1 MMKPLNSLGN
11 AITALCIGSAALVS
25 ASAAGQP
32 ATTQSA
38 PATWEPAKWHVTA
51 TVYSWLPA
59 IDAKVNFPGG
69 LGSTD
74 LHVPFHDIL
83 NHLKMTFMGAVGVHN
98 GRWGMFTDALY
109 LDVGG
114 VKSQTSDFSIGNTR
128 IPAGTTA
135 DLTVDIKSWVWTLA
149 GEYRVVS
156 DPAWSVDL
164 LAGARMLYLKP
175 TLGWSLNGDLGQV
188 STPGRS
194 GSESISETLWDG
206 IVGVKGR
213 YAFGDDRAWFVPFY
227 LDVGTGQTK
236 FTWQAT
242 TGIGYSYRWGDVLA
256 VWRYLDWNAKSG
268 TSLADLN
275 MSGPMLGVVL
285 HW

>member
-1 MMKPLNSLGN
+1 MKLINSLTN
-11 AITALCIGSAALVS
+11 AITALCMGSAALVS

-32 ATTQSA
+32 ATTQPTR
-38 PATWEPAKWHVTA
+38 PAWEPEKWHVAA

-59 IDAKVNFPGG
+59 IDGKVIFPGG
-69 LGSTD
+69 LGSAD

-83 NHLKMTFMGAVGVHN
+83 NHLKMTFMGAVDVHY

-114 VKSQTSDFSIGNTR
+114 VKSQTNDFSIGDTR
-128 IPAGTTA
+128 IPIGTTA

-175 TLGWSLNGDLGQV
+175 TLGWSLNGDIGPTF
-188 STPGRS
+188 TPGRN

-213 YAFGDDRAWFVPFY
+213 YVFGEDRAWFAPFY

-242 TGIGYSYRWGDVLA
+242 AGVGYSYRWGDVLA
-256 VWRYLDWNAKSG
+256 VWRYLDWNARSG
-268 TSLADLN
+268 TSLSDLN

>member
-1 MMKPLNSLGN
+1 
-11 AITALCIGSAALVS
+11 
-25 ASAAGQP
+25 
-32 ATTQSA
+32 
-38 PATWEPAKWHVTA
+38 
-51 TVYSWLPA
+51 
-59 IDAKVNFPGG
+59 
-69 LGSTD
+69 
-74 LHVPFHDIL
+74 
-83 NHLKMTFMGAVGVHN
+83 MTFMGAVDVHN

-114 VKSQTSDFSIGNTR
+114 VKSQTNDFSIGNTR

-135 DLTVDIKSWVWTLA
+135 DLTVDLKSWVWTLA

-175 TLGWSLNGDLGQV
+175 TLGWSLDGDLGPV
-188 STPGRS
+188 FTPGRS
-194 GSESISETLWDG
+194 GSESVSETLWDG

-213 YAFGDDRAWFVPFY
+213 YAFGEDRAWFVPFY

-242 TGIGYSYRWGDVLA
+242 AGVGYAYRWGDVLA

-268 TSLADLN
+268 TSLSDLN

>member
-1 MMKPLNSLGN
+1 MKLFNSLGSV
-11 AITALCIGSAALVS
+11 ITTLCIGSAALAS
-25 ASAAGQP
+25 ASATGQP

-38 PATWEPAKWHVTA
+38 PAAWEAEKWRVAA
-51 TVYSWLPA
+51 TIYSWLPS
-59 IDAKVNFPGG
+59 IDGKVIFPGDS
-69 LGSTD
+69 GSTD

-83 NHLKMTFMGAVGVHN
+83 SHLKMTFMGALDVHN

-114 VKSQTSDFSIGNTR
+114 DKSQTNDFTIGNTR

-135 DLTVDIKSWVWTLA
+135 DLTVDLKSWVWTLA
-149 GEYRVVS
+149 GEYRVAS

-175 TLGWSLNGDLGQV
+175 TIGWSLDGDLGPAF
-188 STPGRS
+188 TPGRS

-213 YAFGDDRAWFVPFY
+213 YAFGEDRAWFVPFY

-242 TGIGYSYRWGDVLA
+242 AGVGYSYRWGDVLA
-256 VWRYLDWNAKSG
+256 VWRYLDWNARSG
-268 TSLADLN
+268 SSLADLN

>member
-1 MMKPLNSLGN
+1 MKRLDSLGN
-11 AITALCIGSAALVS
+11 AITALCLGSAALVP
-25 ASAAGQP
+25 ASATGQP

-38 PATWEPAKWHVTA
+38 PAAWEAEKWRVAA
-51 TVYSWLPA
+51 TIYSWLPA
-59 IDAKVNFPGG
+59 IDGKVIFPGDS
-69 LGSTD
+69 GSTN
-74 LHVPFHDIL
+74 LHVPFRDIL
-83 NHLKMTFMGAVGVHN
+83 SHLKMTFMGALDVHN

-114 VKSQTSDFSIGNTR
+114 VKSQTNDFTIGNTR
-128 IPAGTTA
+128 ISAGTTA
-135 DLTVDIKSWVWTLA
+135 DLTVDLKSWVWTLA
-149 GEYRVVS
+149 GEYRVAS

-175 TLGWSLNGDLGQV
+175 TLGWSLDGDLGPV
-188 STPGRS
+188 FTPGRS

-213 YAFGDDRAWFVPFY
+213 YAFGEDRAWFVPFY

-242 TGIGYSYRWGDVLA
+242 AGVGYSYRWGDVLA

-268 TSLADLN
+268 SSLADLN

>member
-1 MMKPLNSLGN
+1 MMKLLNSLGS
-11 AITALCIGSAALVS
+11 AITAICIGSAALAS

-32 ATTQSA
+32 AA
-38 PATWEPAKWHVTA
+38 PPSTPAAWEPEKWHVTA
-51 TVYSWLPA
+51 TIYSWLPA
-59 IDAKVNFPGG
+59 IDAKVIFPGDS
-69 LGSTD
+69 GSTD

-83 NHLKMTFMGAVGVHN
+83 NHLKMTFMGAVDVHN

-114 VKSQTSDFSIGNTR
+114 VKSQTNDFTIGNTR

-135 DLTVDIKSWVWTLA
+135 DQNVDLKSWVWTLA

-175 TLGWSLNGDLGQV
+175 TLGWSLNGDLGPIF
-188 STPGRS
+188 TPGRS

-213 YAFGDDRAWFVPFY
+213 YAFGEDRAWFVPFY

-242 TGIGYSYRWGDVLA
+242 AGVGYSYRWGDVLA

-268 TSLADLN
+268 TSLSDLN

>member
-1 MMKPLNSLGN
+1 MKLPNSLAN
-11 AITALCIGSAALVS
+11 AITVLCMGSAALVP
-25 ASAAGQP
+25 APAAGQP
-32 ATTQSA
+32 ATTQPA
-38 PATWEPAKWHVTA
+38 PAAWEAEKWRVTA
-51 TVYSWLPA
+51 TLYSWLPA
-59 IDAKVNFPGG
+59 IDAKVIFPGDA
-69 LGSTD
+69 GSTD
-74 LHVPFHDIL
+74 MHVPFSDIL
-83 NHLKMTFMGAVGVHN
+83 SHLKMTFMGSAGVHN
-98 GRWGMFTDALY
+98 GRWGVFTDLLY

-114 VKSQTSDFSIGNTR
+114 VKSQTSDFTIGNTR

-135 DLTVDIKSWVWTLA
+135 DLTVGIKSWVWTLA

-175 TLGWSLNGDLGQV
+175 TLGWSVNGDLGPV
-188 STPGRS
+188 FTPGRS
-194 GSESISETLWDG
+194 GSKSVSETLWDG

-213 YAFGDDRAWFVPFY
+213 YVFGEDRAWFVPFY

-242 TGIGYSYRWGDVLA
+242 AGIGYSYRWGDVLA

-268 TSLADLN
+268 SSLSDLN
-275 MSGPMLGVVL
+275 MSGPMLGAVL